1 MRSIPRLLMTVAF
14 VLVLTSS
21 VVHAVYPSATWAERT
36 HTAVGLN
43 VNKLAEFRPDTGNLA
58 GTVVGDGYL
67 VYFWGGP

>member
-21 VVHAVYPSATWAERT
+21 VVHAVYPSATWA
-36 HTAVGLN
+36 GM
-43 VNKLAEFRPDTGNLA
+43 
-58 GTVVGDGYL
+58 VVGDGYL